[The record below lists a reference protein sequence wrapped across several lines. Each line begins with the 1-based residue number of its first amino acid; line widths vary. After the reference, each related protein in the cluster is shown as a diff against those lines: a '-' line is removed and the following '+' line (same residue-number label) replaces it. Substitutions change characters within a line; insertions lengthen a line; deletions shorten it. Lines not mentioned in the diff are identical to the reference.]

1 MIPLAL
7 GAPILGGVL
16 SLTLHAGEAP
26 GLRKSPATE
35 GAAGSGAAPAQTV
48 APAPG
53 PEEDSAPGAAPAT
66 PSLRVISEFDRA
78 VVRLEGGVFGPASL
92 LRDAGRL
99 VVSLPEA
106 DLAVLA
112 GRWDPGAPELSAVLV
127 REDPAGGWTLVLEL
141 ADRVVCDLAR
151 DPEAVEVG
159 CTGPATPR
167 PAPGAVG
174 DGEPDRGEAGD
185 GEGEGEGA
193 APGRPLAD
201 EGSPAG
207 DSAAAAAGPF
217 RGEPVT
223 LDLRDADL
231 RDVLRLLSEVSGL
244 DFVLQPG
251 VSGRVTLRLT
261 ETPWDQALEVLLRSR
276 GLDYRLEGGVLRVGE
291 LAELV
296 AEQVERRRQEEARSL
311 AGELETLRR
320 RLVYA
325 RPEDLREPLESR
337 LSERG
342 TLIADPRTGTLI
354 VTDVAGRVQ
363 EIGEVVQALDVP
375 VPGIEIEARIVIAT
389 RTLTRQLGIQWGG
402 GLIQPHTGKRYP
414 SSLQVGADALG
425 AGAGSGFRGSSAGG
439 GLTPPEGE
447 DGSRPGYGVSL
458 PISGAPTGALG
469 IAMGALGGN
478 AHLDV
483 ALMAAEKK
491 GEVRIL
497 SAPRIV
503 AQNARPATIK
513 QGVTFPVQVVANNT
527 VTVQFQE
534 AVLELTVTP
543 WASLDGT
550 VLLDLAIN
558 NDQLDFGQ
566 AVGGIPSIITQQ
578 ATTRIRIADAATAV
592 LGGVFGSQ
600 ESNDRRRVPG
610 LHRIPLLG
618 HLFRSREKTARDEE
632 LLIFL
637 TPRIRPD
644 FAATAPENP

>member
-1 MIPLAL
+1 MSGRVPLGRCLAGAL
-7 GAPILGGVL
+7 FLVLPAGAAAAPAPDRE
-16 SLTLHAGEAP
+16 TGE
-26 GLRKSPATE
+26 S
-35 GAAGSGAAPAQTV
+35 AGSGGSRAEQTASVADPAPESVPAAP
-48 APAPG
+48 
-53 PEEDSAPGAAPAT
+53 S
-66 PSLRVISEFDRA
+66 PSLRVISESDRA
-78 VVRLEGGVFGPASL
+78 VVRLEGGVLGPASL

-106 DLAVLA
+106 DLGELA
-112 GRWDPGAPELSAVLV
+112 GRWDPGAPELAAVLV
-127 REDPAGGWTLVLEL
+127 LEDPAGGWELALEL
-141 ADRVVCDLAR
+141 ADRVICDLAR
-151 DPEAVEVG
+151 TAEAVEVG
-159 CTGPATPR
+159 CTR
-167 PAPGAVG
+167 PAAP
-174 DGEPDRGEAGD
+174 EPVVAAAAGEADRSGA
-185 GEGEGEGA
+185 GEGE
-193 APGRPLAD
+193 PP
-201 EGSPAG
+201 GSPPLG
-207 DSAAAAAGPF
+207 DRPRPGEASSVGPF
-217 RGEPVT
+217 RGEPIT

-261 ETPWDQALEVLLRSR
+261 QTPWDQALEVLLRSR

-291 LAELV
+291 LSELV
-296 AEQVERRRQEEARSL
+296 AEQVERRRQEEAQSL
-311 AGELETLRR
+311 AGELETFRR

-354 VTDVAGRVQ
+354 VTDVAGRVE
-363 EIGEVVQALDVP
+363 EIGDVVQALDVP

-402 GLIQPHTGKRYP
+402 GLVRTHTGKQYP
-414 SSLQVGADALG
+414 SSLRIGGDALG
-425 AGAGSGFRGSSAGG
+425 AGAGAGFRGSGAGG

-578 ATTRIRIADAATAV
+578 ATTRIRIEDAATAV

-644 FAATAPENP
+644 FAATAPEFP